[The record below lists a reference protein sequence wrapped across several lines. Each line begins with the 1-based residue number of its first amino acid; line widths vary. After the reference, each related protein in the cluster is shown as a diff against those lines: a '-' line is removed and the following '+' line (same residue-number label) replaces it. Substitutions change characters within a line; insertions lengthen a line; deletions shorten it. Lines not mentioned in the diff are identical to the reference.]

1 MTPDQL
7 AHDLNAL
14 AKKAIDRAAFGV
26 GMTELMPEDVRLL
39 QDAADAL
46 ARMDSSERIARSELA
61 ALSREV
67 SP

>member
-7 AHDLNAL
+7 AHDLNRL
-14 AKKAIDRAAFGV
+14 ANKAINRVALGV

-39 QDAADAL
+39 QDAAEAL